1 MKCAQLSVLTLLI
14 ASAAVAAGDGDT
26 DTVEATG
33 EAAIVS
39 GNVVKAREDA
49 RRVALRNAVEQ
60 VAGTLI
66 SADTLTANSQ
76 LISDRIYSN
85 ASGYVKS
92 FKNVKCTDE
101 NGVST
106 CTLTAVVAKGGL
118 DRDLQAVQALVR
130 SVENRKLIILT
141 QEQAIDP
148 KGVVTSSGVMS
159 KVLTDAFAADGWE
172 LIDPN
177 FANNGKLRL
186 ATGVGLGTVEA
197 KEIGQVSKADYI
209 LYGRVHFRYQDLG
222 SGLVKGAKVFPLSG
236 EYDFTVFETSS
247 GVQLGTVSG
256 KLISGARSGV
266 ISYEQTAFDISRIEG
281 KSIVAE
287 VRKVVY
293 GKLGEARQNGTRLV
307 MTVKGIDDFTEV
319 EAFKQLLT
327 DEVTGVREIR
337 NDGFAEGSAQYIVVF
352 AGGPNELAGGVS
364 RASYKGRKLRVTGLK
379 GNTLEVTVAK

>member
-1 MKCAQLSVLTLLI
+1 MKRAQAPLLSLLI
-14 ASAAVAAGDGDT
+14 ASAALAAGDGDT
-26 DTVEATG
+26 VTVETTG
-33 EAAIVS
+33 EAAIIN
-39 GNVVKAREDA
+39 GNAVKAHEDA
-49 RRVALRNAVEQ
+49 RRAALRNAVEQ

-92 FKNVKCTDE
+92 FKNVKCSDA

-106 CTLTAVVAKGGL
+106 CTLTANVAKGGL

-141 QEQAIDP
+141 QEQAVDP
-148 KGVVTSSGVMS
+148 KGVVTSSHVMS
-159 KVLTDAFAADGWE
+159 KVLTDTFAADGWE

-177 FANNGKLRL
+177 FANGGKLRL
-186 ATGVGLGTVEA
+186 GTEEA

-209 LYGRVHFRYQDLG
+209 LYGRANFHYQDLG
-222 SGLVKGAKVFPLSG
+222 SGLVKGAKVFPLTG

-256 KLISGARSGV
+256 KLTSGVRSGV
-266 ISYEQTAFDISRIEG
+266 VSYEHTAFDVARLEG

-293 GKLGEARQNGTRLV
+293 GKLGEARQNGTRLLV
-307 MTVKGIDDFTEV
+307 TVKGIDDFTAV
-319 EAFKQLLT
+319 EAFRQLLT
-327 DEVTGVREIR
+327 HEVTGVREVR
-337 NDGFAEGSAQYIVVF
+337 NDGFAEGKAQFIVVF
-352 AGGPNELAGGVS
+352 AGGPQELAGGVS
-364 RASYKGRKLRVTGLK
+364 RASYKGRKLRVTGMK
-379 GNTLEVTVAK
+379 GSTLEVTVAQ